1 MIPAGVV
8 QCSRLSVS
16 IRTDAG
22 NLLCQMLNGF
32 DQAAVATQAEQ
43 HTMKTDVAVEHRQK
57 VAGINRLAVLTLYRL
72 EAGDVR
78 LRHRKRQDAHRHDLK
93 QLAYVVNLRHLP
105 GCEIAHDRATVRDA
119 LDDSLLFQIK
129 QSKPDVS
136 AMGIEVRAQVLL
148 DEALA
153 RVPLAEHDALLK
165 LPRDQ

>member
-43 HTMKTDVAVEHRQK
+43 HTMKTDVAVEHRQQ

-72 EAGDVR
+72 EAGDIR

-93 QLAYVVNLRHLP
+93 QLAYVVNLRHLR
-105 GCEIAHDRATVRDA
+105 GVRSRTIA
-119 LDDSLLFQIK
+119 
-129 QSKPDVS
+129 
-136 AMGIEVRAQVLL
+136 
-148 DEALA
+148 
-153 RVPLAEHDALLK
+153 
-165 LPRDQ
+165 PRFGMRWTIPFFSRSNNASR